1 MLTAGHPGRDQ
12 RGGRRRARWAGA
24 HLLPAHAVQALPQQ
38 PLGVGR
44 QSGRA
49 GAGGGAGVG
58 LKNLLTYT
66 PERV

>member
-1 MLTAGHPGRDQ
+1 MLTA
-12 RGGRRRARWAGA
+12 AEVA
-24 HLLPAHAVQALPQQ
+24 QQ